1 MVGFF
6 YYICI
11 ILEVYFWARMR
22 KLLVHILI
30 VSAALMAMSV
40 TWFGLSA
47 QNAPS
52 RLHEISGNV
61 AEYATDI
68 PVVGAAVRLG
78 DDYLWTTTDLDGN
91 FSLSKVQPGKYV
103 LEVSC
108 LGYVSVSVE
117 IDVEKDVDG
126 LEFRL
131 HESSLALDEVVVTA
145 QKAKDGLSTSHN
157 LGRDALNHLQMSNMT
172 DVASLLPGGKTVNPD
187 LTVENTFSLREGGST
202 LGNSAFGT
210 AVEVDGV
217 RIGNNASFGS
227 MQGVDTRSVAVENI
241 ESIEVIT
248 GVPSAEYGDLNS
260 GMVKINTRKGRTPVN
275 VTFSVNP
282 RTYQTSV
289 SKGIDLQKKNGI
301 LNVSAEW
308 AKAVKNIVSP
318 YQSYTRSGIT
328 LNYSNT
334 FADVLKFEAGFT
346 GNLGGMNSKDDP
358 DAFTGEYEKAR
369 DNVFRGNTSL
379 TWLLNR
385 SWITNLSLDASVSFH
400 DDLHLHHGFHTY
412 GSQQPAVHSEA
423 EGYYL
428 ADRLPLTFFSDKITD
443 SKELDYAASLK
454 YNWHRSMNEVRSTL
468 KAGVQWKASGNAG
481 QGEYYKDPSL
491 AANGYR
497 PRPYTDYPFMHNLS
511 AYVEEHLVVPVA
523 QTRLDVTA
531 GLRMENVFIPGS
543 LYGNKTTFSPR
554 FNAKWKLSDGFS
566 VRGGWGVT
574 EKLPSYHILYPKQ
587 EYRDIQSFG
596 FSYGEGTSYV
606 YYTQPYTVRYN
617 PDLKWQRN
625 SNAELGIDA
634 EFLGTTL
641 SLVGFY
647 NVTRN
652 PYNFL
657 DVYDPFSYNILQR
670 PEGFDMPG
678 NPQMKIDNQ
687 TGMVYLRGSDDE
699 YWTPMDVK
707 VTDRTFVKSSQQNN
721 GADIRRAGAEMVLE
735 FPEIEPLR
743 TTLRLDA
750 SYAYTHYINDQLS
763 YYYQNGW
770 SHTYLPDRSYQYV
783 GIYANGG
790 STNAVI
796 NGKVTHNLDANLTAI
811 THIPQVRLI
820 ITCRLE
826 MSLLRR
832 SRNLSRY
839 DGKDYAFTVSEA
851 DKTPTGGDIS
861 DGNSYTAVYPVAY
874 MDLDGNVHPFTA
886 EQAADPDFASL
897 ILKSANV
904 YTFALDG
911 YSPYMSANLS
921 ITKEIGD
928 HVSLSFFANNFTN
941 SRPYVKSIATGV
953 GAIFIPAFYYGLT
966 CRLKF

>member
-1 MVGFF
+1 MRRFLLHMMTVVAV
-6 YYICI
+6 IMA
-11 ILEVYFWARMR
+11 LPAFW
-22 KLLVHILI
+22 
-30 VSAALMAMSV
+30 S
-40 TWFGLSA
+40 GLSA
-47 QNAPS
+47 QSA
-52 RLHEISGNV
+52 SGRMRTLSGTV
-61 AEYATDI
+61 TEYGTGL
-68 PVVGAAVRLG
+68 PVVGAAVQLG
-78 DDYLWTTTDLDGN
+78 EDYLWTTTDIDGN
-91 FSLSKVQPGKYV
+91 FSFEKIQPGTYV

-108 LGYVSVSVE
+108 LGYVPVSVE
-117 IDVEKDVDG
+117 ADVRKDVEG
-126 LEFRL
+126 LNISL

-145 QKAKDGLSTSHN
+145 QRAKDGLSTSHS
-157 LGRDALNHLQMSNMT
+157 LGRDALNHLQLSNMT

-187 LTVENTFSLREGGST
+187 LTAENAFSLREGGLSA
-202 LGNSAFGT
+202 GNSAFGT

-217 RIGNNASFGS
+217 RIGGNASFGE
-227 MQGVDTRSVAVENI
+227 MKGVDTRSVAVDNI

-275 VTFSVNP
+275 VNFSVNP

-289 SKGIDLQKKNGI
+289 SKGIDLQDDNGI
-301 LNVSAEW
+301 LNLSAEW
-308 AKAVKNIVSP
+308 ARAVKKLVSP
-318 YQSYTRSGIT
+318 YQSYMRTGIT

-334 FADVLKFEAGFT
+334 FAKVLRFEAGMS
-346 GNLGGMNSKDDP
+346 GNIGGMDSKDDP

-385 SWITNLSLDASVSFH
+385 PWITNLKLDASASFH
-400 DDLHLHHGFHTY
+400 DNLYTYHKFESY
-412 GSQQPAVHSEA
+412 GSQQPAVHA
-423 EGYYL
+423 GQEGYFL
-428 ADRLPLTFFSDKITD
+428 ADRLPLTYFSDQVTD
-443 SKELDYAASLK
+443 SKELDFTASLK
-454 YNWHRSMNEVRSTL
+454 YSWHKRWDDKKSSL
-468 KAGVQWKASGNAG
+468 KAGVQWKANGNVG

-511 AYVEEHLVVPVA
+511 AYVEEHLTLPVA
-523 QTRLDVTA
+523 QTKLEVTA
-531 GLRMENVFIPGS
+531 GLRMENVFIANS
-543 LYGNKTTFSPR
+543 LYKNKTTFSPR
-554 FNAKWKLSDGFS
+554 FNAKWQISDSFS
-566 VRGGWGVT
+566 IRGGWGIT
-574 EKLPSYHILYPKQ
+574 EKLPSYYILYPKQ

-596 FSYGEGTSYV
+596 FSYGDGASYV

-625 SNAELGIDA
+625 SNSELGFDA
-634 EFLGTTL
+634 EFLGVKL

-647 NVTRN
+647 NVTKN

-670 PEGFDMPG
+670 PEGFEMPAS
-678 NPQMKIDNQ
+678 PQIKVDNQ
-687 TGMVYLRGSDDE
+687 TGMVYLRGADGE

-707 VTDRTFVKSSQQNN
+707 VTDRTFAKSSQQNN
-721 GADIRRAGAEMVLE
+721 GSDIRRAGVELVVE
-735 FPEIEPLR
+735 FPEIAPLR
-743 TTLRLDA
+743 TTFRMDA
-750 SYAYTHYINDQLS
+750 SYAYTSYLNDQLS

-770 SHTYLPDRSYQYV
+770 SHTSLPDRSYQYV

-790 STNAVI
+790 STNAVV
-796 NGKVTHNLDANLTAI
+796 NGRITHNLDANITAI

-826 MSLLRR
+826 MSLLRM

-839 DGKDYAFTVSEA
+839 DGKDYAFTVDENG
-851 DKTPTGGDIS
+851 KTPTGGKIG
-861 DGNSYTAVYPVAY
+861 DGDSYSAVYPVAY
-874 MDLDGNVHPFTA
+874 MDLDGNVHPFTR
-886 EQAADPDFASL
+886 EQAADPQFASL
-897 ILKSANV
+897 ILKSANA
-904 YTFALDG
+904 YTFAQDG
-911 YSPYMSANLS
+911 YGPYMSANLS

-941 SRPYVKSIATGV
+941 SRPYVRSYATGA
-953 GAIFIPAFYYGLT
+953 GAIFTPEFYYGLT